1 MKFSENWLREWVSP
15 EWDSNTLAEEL
26 SLAGLEVDGIDP
38 VAGDFTNVVV
48 GHVLSVERHPDADK
62 LNVTQVD
69 VGDGEPVQI
78 VCGAKNVV
86 AGMKACCAKVGAVL
100 PGDFKIKKAKLRGVA
115 SHGMLCGAT
124 EIGLPDDGV
133 DGLHVL
139 PEDAPI
145 GMDLREYLDL
155 NDTSVDVDLTPN
167 RADCFSVLGIARDV
181 YAISG
186 AEFTQPFKD
195 KEMAG
200 SEPCAQKI
208 DVQEAQACPKYLG
221 CVVTNYDKTA
231 QTPAWMV
238 QKLQRSGLR
247 SIDLVVDIT
256 NYVLL
261 ELGQPMHAFDMDKL
275 QGAVQVRMAQAGEKL
290 VTLDEKELTLEE
302 NTLVIADES
311 GAIALAG
318 IMGGL
323 STSVTDATDKI
334 FFECAHFARLAI
346 TGKARQYGLHTDSSM
361 RFERGVDPLLPERA
375 LNRALQLFTE
385 IAGGDI
391 SAFDAVVSEE
401 NMPKPATIALR
412 RETIASRLGVAV
424 ADNQVE
430 KIFNDLGFAI
440 TANDAGWDIT
450 APSFRFDMA
459 IEMDLIEEIGR
470 VYGYNNLPET
480 PVEAPMTLNEL
491 DESEQSLNVLKNALV
506 QKGYNEVVTYSFVA
520 ENQQKAIAP
529 ELPYVLLQNPISED
543 MKAMRTTLFPGL
555 LNSIAYNQ
563 NRQQSRVRLFEA
575 GLVFYKN
582 DNDASG
588 TGATQVPMLGGAIVG
603 PASNAGW
610 DNVNR
615 NVDFYDLK
623 GDVEA
628 LLAMSHQTGKVRFEA
643 FQNPALH
650 PGQAAS
656 LMKDGEE
663 VGVMGQLHP
672 QLVKT
677 MGVSGTVFMFQIRQD
692 ALMTMDVPAAQPISK
707 FPETQRDLAFV
718 MEDATPVQKLV
729 DAIQS
734 VDSDIMQGIEIFDIY
749 RGQGIEEHQ
758 KSVAVALRIQHP
770 ERTLQDE
777 EVDSLV
783 NEILAATKQAVNAEL
798 R

>member
-1 MKFSENWLREWVSP
+1 MKFSENWLREWVNP

-26 SLAGLEVDGIDP
+26 SLAGLEVDDVEP
-38 VAGDFTNVVV
+38 VAGEFCHVVV
-48 GHVLSVERHPDADK
+48 GHVLSVEKHPDADK

-69 VGDGEPVQI
+69 VGDEEPVQI

-86 AGMKACCAKVGAVL
+86 AGMKACCAKVGALL
-100 PGDFKIKKAKLRGVA
+100 PGNFKIKKAKLRGVP

-124 EIGLPDDGV
+124 EIGVPDDGV
-133 DGLHVL
+133 DGLYVL
-139 PEDAPI
+139 PEDAPV

-155 NDTSVDVDLTPN
+155 DDTSIDVDLTPN
-167 RADCFSVLGIARDV
+167 RADCFSVLGLARDV

-186 AEFTQPFKD
+186 AAFTQPFED
-195 KEMAG
+195 TDMAG
-200 SEPCAQKI
+200 SAVCTQKI
-208 DVQEAQACPKYLG
+208 DVQASAACPRYLG
-221 CVVTNYDKTA
+221 CVVTGYNQAAK
-231 QTPAWMV
+231 TPAWMV

-275 QGAVQVRMAQAGEKL
+275 QGTVQVRMANAGETL
-290 VTLDEKELTLEE
+290 VTLDEKELTLEA
-302 NTLVIADES
+302 NTLVIADDS

-323 STSVTDATDKI
+323 STSVTDSTDKI

-361 RFERGVDPLLPERA
+361 RFERGVDPQLPERA

-385 IAGGDI
+385 IAGGEV
-391 SAFDAVVSEE
+391 SAFDSVVSQEYL
-401 NMPKPATIALR
+401 PKPATISLR

-424 ADNQVE
+424 ADDQVE
-430 KIFNDLGFAI
+430 KIFTDLGFKLAG
-440 TANDAGWDIT
+440 NEAGWEIS

-470 VYGYNNLPET
+470 VYGYNNLPES

-491 DESEQSLNVLKNALV
+491 DESEQSLNALKTSLV

-520 ENQQKAIAP
+520 EDKQKAVAP

-555 LNSIAYNQ
+555 LSSVAYNQ
-563 NRQQSRVRLFEA
+563 NRQQPRVRLFEA

-582 DNDASG
+582 DEEP
-588 TGATQVPMLGGAIVG
+588 TGATQIPMLGGAIVG
-603 PASNAGW
+603 PASHAGW
-610 DNVNR
+610 DNAKR

-623 GDVEA
+623 SDVEA
-628 LLAMSHQTGKVRFEA
+628 LLAMSHQTGKVRFDVS
-643 FQNPALH
+643 QNPALH
-650 PGQAAS
+650 PGQAAA
-656 LMKDGEE
+656 LIKDGEE

-677 MGVSGTVFMFQIRQD
+677 MGVSGTVFIFQIRQD
-692 ALMTMDVPAAQPISK
+692 TLMTMDVPAAQPISK

-718 MEDATPVQKLV
+718 MDDTPPVQLLV
-729 DAIQS
+729 DAIKS
-734 VDSDIMQGIEIFDIY
+734 VDSDIMQGVEIFDIY
-749 RGQGIEEHQ
+749 RGQGIEDHQ

-777 EVDSLV
+777 EVDALV
-783 NEILAATKQAVNAEL
+783 GEILAATKQAVNAEL

>member
-1 MKFSENWLREWVSP
+1 MKFSENWLREWTSP
-15 EWDSNTLAEEL
+15 EWDTNTLSEEL
-26 SLAGLEVDGIDP
+26 SLAGLEVDDVEP
-38 VAGDFTNVVV
+38 VAGAFTNVVV
-48 GHVLSVERHPDADK
+48 GHVLSVEKHPDADK

-69 VGDGEPVQI
+69 VGEEEPVQI

-100 PGDFKIKKAKLRGVA
+100 PGDFKIKKAKLRGVP

-139 PEDAPI
+139 PTDAPV
-145 GMDLREYLDL
+145 GMDIREYLDL
-155 NDTSVDVDLTPN
+155 DDSTIDVDLTPN

-181 YAISG
+181 HAISG
-186 AEFTQPFKD
+186 APFAQPFAD
-195 KEMAG
+195 KAMEG
-200 SEPCAQKI
+200 LEPCTQAI
-208 DVQEAQACPKYLG
+208 DVQEPQACPKYLG
-221 CVVTNYDKTA
+221 CVVTGYDANAT
-231 QTPAWMV
+231 TPAWMV

-275 QGAVQVRMAQAGEKL
+275 QGAVQVRKAQAGEKL
-290 VTLDEKELTLEE
+290 TTLDEKEVTLDDD
-302 NTLVIADES
+302 TLVIADDS

-323 STSVTDATDKI
+323 STSVTEATTKI

-346 TGKARQYGLHTDSSM
+346 VGKARKYGLHTDSSM
-361 RFERGVDPLLPERA
+361 RFERGVDPMLPEKA

-385 IAGGDI
+385 IAGGEV
-391 SAFDAVVSEE
+391 SAFERVISSADLLNVSTIELRR
-401 NMPKPATIALR
+401 ATIAN
-412 RETIASRLGVAV
+412 RLGVEV
-424 ADNQVE
+424 ADDVVE
-430 KIFNDLGFAI
+430 KIFKDLGFGIAG
-440 TANDAGWDIT
+440 NEAGWSVT
-450 APSFRFDMA
+450 APTFRFDMA

-480 PVEAPMTLNEL
+480 PVNAPMTLNEL
-491 DESEQSLNVLKNALV
+491 DESEQSLNTLKHALV
-506 QKGYNEVVTYSFVA
+506 QRGYNEVVTYSFVA
-520 ENQQKAIAP
+520 EDKQQLIAP

-582 DNDASG
+582 DNDP
-588 TGATQVPMLGGAIVG
+588 TGATQIPMLGGAIVG
-603 PASNAGW
+603 PVFEAGW
-610 DNVNR
+610 NHESR

-623 GDVEA
+623 GDLEV
-628 LLAMSHQTGKVRFEA
+628 LLNMSHQKQAIRFA
-643 FQNPALH
+643 ATNNPALH
-650 PGQAAS
+650 PGQSAA
-656 LMKDGEE
+656 LMLGDDE
-663 VGVMGQLHP
+663 VGLIGQLHP
-672 QLVKT
+672 QLVKA
-677 MGVSGTVFMFQIRQD
+677 MGVNGMVFMFQIRQD
-692 ALMTMDVPAAQPISK
+692 AILKMNVPSAKPISK

-718 MEDATPVQKLV
+718 MDEATPVQNLI
-729 DAIQS
+729 DAINS
-734 VDSDIMQGIEIFDIY
+734 VASDIMQGVEIFDIY
-749 RGQGIEEHQ
+749 RGQGIGEDQ
-758 KSVAVALRIQHP
+758 KSVAVALRIQHQ

-777 EVDSLV
+777 EVEALV
-783 NEILAATKQAVNAEL
+783 DEVLVAVKNATNAEL